1 LKVLNNYSIIN
12 YLQIIMPPIILIE
25 YDEYDIEKTDN
36 EQLFI
41 NIVIC
46 IIWIAY
52 IYEVCMFINRT
63 FIRR

>member
-1 LKVLNNYSIIN
+1 
-12 YLQIIMPPIILIE
+12 MPPIILIE

-46 IIWIAY
+46 IIWTFY
-52 IYEVCMFINRT
+52 IYEVCMFIKRT
-63 FIRR
+63 FINQ

>member
-1 LKVLNNYSIIN
+1 MEIKVRFNLGQ
-12 YLQIIMPPIILIE
+12 LVFL
-25 YDEYDIEKTDN
+25 KTDN

-41 NIVIC
+41 NIVIF
-46 IIWIAY
+46 IIWTFY

>member
-1 LKVLNNYSIIN
+1 
-12 YLQIIMPPIILIE
+12 MPPIILIE
-25 YDEYDIEKTDN
+25 YDEYDIEKTEN